1 MACKGFVGGDSMA
14 GFINSPT
21 QVAILEFLER
31 VGPCPYQPL
40 EILFGKKTAR
50 HLWVL
55 RQARYIYNL
64 TLSDIA
70 FWIPQDYGRFN
81 PKRQELLAWFV
92 ARWEQGGGKYQNG
105 VAVSPDETELIMQ
118 IERDK
123 ITLTSDKQRFYVLL
137 SDLQEKEIKHCIKT
151 QTENNTKTGNNQGN
165 DNQEAK
171 DLFAR
176 IVEIRQTLKTEPD
189 PKRISELTNEL
200 QELKDLR
207 KKLILNKV

>member
-1 MACKGFVGGDSMA
+1 MT

-21 QVAILEFLER
+21 QVQIIEFLER
-31 VGPCPYQPL
+31 VGPSPCPPL
-40 EILFGKKTAR
+40 EMLFGKKTTR

-64 TLSDIA
+64 TLSDIE

-92 ARWEQGGGKYQNG
+92 TRWEQGSGQYING
-105 VAVSPDETELIMQ
+105 VAISPDGTELIMQ
-118 IERDK
+118 LERDR
-123 ITLTSDKQRFYVLL
+123 IILTSDKQRFYVLL

-151 QTENNTKTGNNQGN
+151 QTENNTKTENNQGN

-171 DLFAR
+171 DLFSR
-176 IVEIRQTLKTEPD
+176 IVEIRQTLKTETNPD
-189 PKRISELTNEL
+189 RISKLTNEL
-200 QELKDLR
+200 QKLKDLR
-207 KKLILNKV
+207 KKLILNRV

>member
-1 MACKGFVGGDSMA
+1 MPGAVLRPRRAETALVVNKTLIGGDNMV

-31 VGPCPYQPL
+31 VGPCPALVL
-40 EILFGKKTAR
+40 EQKFGKKTNR

-64 TLSDIA
+64 TLSDIE

-105 VAVSPDETELIMQ
+105 VAISPDGTELIMQ
-118 IERDK
+118 TERDK
-123 ITLTSDKQRFYVLL
+123 IAS
-137 SDLQEKEIKHCIKT
+137 
-151 QTENNTKTGNNQGN
+151 G
-165 DNQEAK
+165 
-171 DLFAR
+171 
-176 IVEIRQTLKTEPD
+176 
-189 PKRISELTNEL
+189 
-200 QELKDLR
+200 
-207 KKLILNKV
+207 